1 MHQGQQECCRG
12 ENILEAAIAQDD
24 VKWLMSR
31 QDQKKAHSRTSW
43 EGWTTPGADKSIKP
57 LPRPPE
63 GAVAQI
69 LTRRIWAAAM
79 GNYQNDFNKEKDQT

>member
-31 QDQKKAHSRTSW
+31 QDQKKAQSRTSC

-57 LPRPPE
+57 LPRLPE
-63 GAVAQI
+63 RAVAQDCCHWK
-69 LTRRIWAAAM
+69 LP
-79 GNYQNDFNKEKDQT
+79 K

>member
-31 QDQKKAHSRTSW
+31 QDQKKAQRVGPVERGGPLQVQTS
-43 EGWTTPGADKSIKP
+43 
-57 LPRPPE
+57 L
-63 GAVAQI
+63 
-69 LTRRIWAAAM
+69 
-79 GNYQNDFNKEKDQT
+79 

>member
-31 QDQKKAHSRTSW
+31 QDQKKAQSRTSW
-43 EGWTTPGADKSIKP
+43 EGVDHSRCRQVYKTTPQTAGRRSS
-57 LPRPPE
+57 
-63 GAVAQI
+63 
-69 LTRRIWAAAM
+69 TRAAAI
-79 GNYQNDFNKEKDQT
+79 GNYQNDFDKEKDQT